1 MSKVQYVTDENGNR
15 ISAIIP
21 ISLFNRLVAQSD
33 LDELYESVPVEA
45 GESDVETYPH
55 EVVKLH
61 RKEGVPMHVA
71 WRLFRGL
78 SQEDVAKERGI
89 TQAGGSNMEKRKKP
103 QKTTLEKLAALY
115 NCRVT
120 QLVLD

>member
-61 RKEGVPMHVA
+61 RKEGVLMHVA

-78 SQEDVAKERGI
+78 SQEDVAKELGI
-89 TQAGGSNMEKRKKP
+89 TQAGVSNMEKRKKP
-103 QKTTLEKLAALY
+103 LKTTLEKLAALY

>member
-33 LDELYESVPVEA
+33 LDELYESVPAEA
-45 GESDVETYPH
+45 GESDDEMYPH

-78 SQEDVAKERGI
+78 SQEDVAKELGI
-89 TQAGGSNMEKRKKP
+89 TQAGVSNMEKRKKP

-120 QLVLD
+120 QLVLE

>member
-33 LDELYESVPVEA
+33 LDELYESVPAEA
-45 GESDVETYPH
+45 GESDDEMYPH

-78 SQEDVAKERGI
+78 SQEDVAKELGI
-89 TQAGGSNMEKRKKP
+89 TQAGVSNMEKRKKP
-103 QKTTLEKLAALY
+103 QKATLEKLAALY
-115 NCRVT
+115 NCHVT
-120 QLVLD
+120 QLVLE